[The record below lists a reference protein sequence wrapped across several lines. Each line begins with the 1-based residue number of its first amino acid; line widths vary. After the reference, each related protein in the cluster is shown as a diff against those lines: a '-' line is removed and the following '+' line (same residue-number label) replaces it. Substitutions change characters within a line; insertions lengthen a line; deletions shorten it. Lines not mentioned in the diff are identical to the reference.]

1 MPNHEA
7 PYVGVTY
14 IPRDAHSK
22 KENEEQDVQDED
34 RDANNFTG
42 IGMFT
47 VRKHRKQSRNGTC
60 PCRTHVK

>member
-7 PYVGVTY
+7 PYVGMTY

-22 KENEEQDVQDED
+22 KENEQQDVQDED
-34 RDANNFTG
+34 RDADNFTG

-47 VRKHRKQSRNGTC
+47 VRKHRK
-60 PCRTHVK
+60 